1 MATWLTPDEVADWW
15 RDAPADPE
23 LLDLYLSST
32 VQQIL
37 AYGPAHI
44 AEAIA
49 ADPEAVPD
57 SYRLAELVQV
67 RNIWN
72 AVKSDP
78 ASQGIGDEGFVFR
91 PFPMDWTV
99 KQIIRPARAKPTVA

>member
-1 MATWLTPDEVADWW
+1 MAEWLTLDEVQDWW
-15 RDAPADPE
+15 RDAPADEE
-23 LLDLYLSST
+23 LLTLYLSST
-32 VQQIL
+32 VEQIL
-37 AYGPAHI
+37 AYGPESVAL
-44 AEAIA
+44 AIA
-49 ADPEAVPD
+49 ADPTAVPD

-99 KQIIRPARAKPTVA
+99 KQIIRPARAKPVVR